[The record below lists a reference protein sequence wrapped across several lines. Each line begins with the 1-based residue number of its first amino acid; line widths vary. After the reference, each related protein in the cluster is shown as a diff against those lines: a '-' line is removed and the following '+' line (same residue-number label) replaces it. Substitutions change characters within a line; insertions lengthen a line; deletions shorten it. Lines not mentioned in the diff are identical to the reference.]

1 MYIERQLEKKFI
13 AVSEEYACV
22 LLTGPRQVG
31 KSTMLRHLMEGTARA
46 EVSLDDLEERRLAKT
61 DPAMFLKLHPAP
73 VLIDEVQYA
82 PELFFI
88 YQDRRGITALHPAPY
103 WLTGSQAYRL
113 MELAQESLA
122 GRTAI
127 LHMSALS
134 QSELCG
140 AMEVSPFSLELDELQ
155 KRKALL
161 PQPHRMRS
169 IKGFGTAHSLVTE
182 AASIKTGMCFTAAIF
197 RPISTGM

>member
-73 VLIDEVQYA
+73 VLIDEVSSDGA
-82 PELFFI
+82 
-88 YQDRRGITALHPAPY
+88 G
-103 WLTGSQAYRL
+103 TGV
-113 MELAQESLA
+113 A
-122 GRTAI
+122 GRKNRHSSYVGTVTVG
-127 LHMSALS
+127 ALRCNGGFT
-134 QSELCG
+134 LFVG
-140 AMEVSPFSLELDELQ
+140 A
-155 KRKALL
+155 
-161 PQPHRMRS
+161 
-169 IKGFGTAHSLVTE
+169 
-182 AASIKTGMCFTAAIF
+182 
-197 RPISTGM
+197 